1 MYPKEEN
8 VKIRAYYLW
17 LNGNGN
23 DMIKNY
29 YQALNEE
36 RWILLN
42 KMLEDKIISLM
53 KKQEEKIIFL
63 RKNYNLFVE
72 KQLNKKA
79 YQYLRKFM
87 ISHFI
92 KDTIDE

>member
-29 YQALNEE
+29 YQALQEE
-36 RWILLN
+36 SWILLN
-42 KMLEDKIISLM
+42 KKIEEKMNNLM
-53 KKQEEKIIFL
+53 KTKEEKIIFL

-72 KQLNKKA
+72 KQLNQKA

-87 ISHFI
+87 ILHFI